1 MKLFPTKN
9 YEFEIAN
16 DYSKTLSEL
25 KQNTYLTETLV
36 SEWTKKMFIGQVS
49 ENGFRLISAKPGR
62 GAFCVFNGKLE
73 LNSGSIEVSIH
84 KSFQILLSIIYL
96 FPIIGFLIAI
106 FTKEKEVIVSLII
119 PTLMAIIV
127 FRFILTELAFR
138 FISNEGLKKLSIIM
152 QITRLKKIEN

>member
-1 MKLFPTKN
+1 MKLFPTKT

-16 DYSKTLSEL
+16 DYSKTLAEL
-25 KQNTYLTETLV
+25 EQNTYLTNTLV

-49 ENGFRLISAKPGR
+49 ENGFRLISAKPRR

-73 LNSGSIEVSIH
+73 LNSGSVEVSIH

-96 FPIIGFLIAI
+96 FPIIGFLIAL

-127 FRFILTELAFR
+127 FRFIFTELAFR
-138 FISNEGLKKLSIIM
+138 FISSEGLKRLSIIM
-152 QITRLKKIEN
+152 QITRLKKMEN